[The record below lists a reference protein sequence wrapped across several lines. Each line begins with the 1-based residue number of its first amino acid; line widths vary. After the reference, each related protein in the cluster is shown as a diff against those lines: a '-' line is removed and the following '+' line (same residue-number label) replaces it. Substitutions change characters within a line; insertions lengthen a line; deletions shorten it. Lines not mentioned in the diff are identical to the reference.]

1 MSEIIWWLLPFIL
14 AGAFLT
20 ALIITKFV
28 IYNSKLA
35 NIVGKDK
42 NKHGESVPEMG
53 GIAIVAGTAF
63 GILVAIALGFNFKID
78 IQVLLAAIS
87 TVVIMGILG
96 IIDDLY
102 SLKQKIKAPIPFIAA
117 IPLSAVRAGTT
128 RTVTLPILGG
138 INFGSFYPL
147 VIVPLGVGG
156 ASNAFNMLAGLNG
169 LEAGMG
175 AIISLAIF
183 MAAYLKGSFEAMI
196 ISISLFSACIAFL
209 LYNKF
214 PAKVFPGDVGTYAI
228 GGTIACAVIIGNLEF
243 FGLILFAPYFLEFLI
258 KARNGFWGQ
267 NYGILKNG
275 ILHSPE
281 KPESLT
287 HYVMRL
293 FPMSEGKVVMVFW
306 LSEIAISSFALL
318 FFVY

>member
-14 AGAFLT
+14 AGSFLT
-20 ALIITKFV
+20 ALITTKFV
-28 IYNSKLA
+28 IFNSKRA
-35 NIVGKDK
+35 NIVGTDK
-42 NKHGESVPEMG
+42 NKVGELVPEMG
-53 GIAIVAGTAF
+53 GIAVVAGTSL
-63 GILVAIALGFNFKID
+63 GILIAIALGFNFKID

-117 IPLSAVRAGTT
+117 IPLSAVRAGPT
-128 RTVTLPILGG
+128 RTVSLPFLDG

-183 MAAYLKGSFEAMI
+183 IAAFMKGSFEAMI
-196 ISISLFSACIAFL
+196 ISLSLFSACIAFL
-209 LYNKF
+209 IYNKF
-214 PAKVFPGDVGTYAI
+214 PAKVFPGDVGTYTI
-228 GGTIACAVIIGNLEF
+228 GGTIACAVIVGNLEF
-243 FGLILFAPYFLEFLI
+243 FGLVLFAPYFLEFLI
-258 KARNGFWGQ
+258 KARNRFRGQ
-267 NYGILKNG
+267 NYGELKNG
-275 ILHSPE
+275 ILHSPK

-287 HYVMRL
+287 HYVMKL
-293 FPMSEGKVVMVFW
+293 APMSEGKVVAVFW
-306 LSEIAISSFALL
+306 IFEIALSTIALL